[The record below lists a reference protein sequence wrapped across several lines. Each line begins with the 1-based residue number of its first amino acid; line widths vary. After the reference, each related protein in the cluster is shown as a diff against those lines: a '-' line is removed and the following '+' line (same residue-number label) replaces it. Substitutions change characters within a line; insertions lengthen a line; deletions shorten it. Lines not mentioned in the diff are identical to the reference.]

1 MTEKENR
8 LQVIRDEM
16 LDLLD
21 NNEWR
26 RYNIDTDVRYGCL
39 AYGIEI
45 K

>member
-16 LDLLD
+16 LNLLD

-26 RYNIDTDVRYGCL
+26 RYNL
-39 AYGIEI
+39 
-45 K
+45 

>member
-1 MTEKENR
+1 MISITEKENR

-26 RYNIDTDVRYGCL
+26 RYNL
-39 AYGIEI
+39 
-45 K
+45 

>member
-8 LQVIRDEM
+8 LQVICDEM

-26 RYNIDTDVRYGCL
+26 RYNL
-39 AYGIEI
+39 
-45 K
+45 

>member
-21 NNEWR
+21 NNDRINTEH
-26 RYNIDTDVRYGCL
+26 Y
-39 AYGIEI
+39 
-45 K
+45 

>member
-26 RYNIDTDVRYGCL
+26 RYNL
-39 AYGIEI
+39 
-45 K
+45 

>member
-26 RYNIDTDVRYGCL
+26 RYNLRWY
-39 AYGIEI
+39 
-45 K
+45 KH

>member
-21 NNEWR
+21 NNGWR
-26 RYNIDTDVRYGCL
+26 RYNL
-39 AYGIEI
+39 
-45 K
+45 

>member
-26 RYNIDTDVRYGCL
+26 CREQKLSVKHGRTN
-39 AYGIEI
+39 
-45 K
+45 